1 MFRSEEKN
9 VVSIT
14 TQALISPNLQLDETA
29 VYAVSLDAMP
39 SLQWKYKAFSP
50 PTHSCWSLPHGY
62 LPKLKQVTLHPER
75 PNALWILQRYGYG
88 PCVYVQGNLLKDALA
103 ALPQDAS
110 LSQEDVLHGVVFY
123 LAQHHA
129 KAYVEPPN
137 KTVYTCDDE
146 STLNAHSFLENSAMA
161 LWAENQAN
169 ALGMSYQAGVLQPL
183 PQDAIPLISIVI
195 PFRDAPA
202 LLKQVIDSLLAVKDD
217 SPLFE
222 IIGINNQSQDPQ
234 TLALMQSYAQNE
246 SIRFVDYDDSF
257 NYAAMMNLGAEH
269 ASGELILQLNN
280 DIEFI
285 TPNTLTQLAS
295 WAMLPT
301 IGAVGATLF
310 YPDGRIQHAGC
321 HLGLWGHVGQLFRLR
336 HLGDVPSAWSQVQRP
351 VIAVLGAMLMIRKAL
366 YLELGGMNERDF
378 KITYNEIDLCLKS
391 HEKGYTNICL
401 SSVQAVHYEGVTR
414 KKTPNKI
421 KHLQESS
428 ERQAFYTQYA
438 HLLDNFDPT
447 LSRGFDIMTDEG
459 KPSTFLWKKP
469 LKHRPLRGRL
479 PFTSMRFSF
488 TPWRFSLYPSSEAS
502 LPLLDDERAKEQSP

>member
-1 MFRSEEKN
+1 MFHSKEKN
-9 VVSIT
+9 LVSIT
-14 TQALISPNLQLDETA
+14 TEALMSPHLQLDEST
-29 VYAVSLDAMP
+29 VYAVSLNAMP
-39 SLQWKYKAFSP
+39 SLQWKYTAFSP
-50 PTHSCWSLPHGY
+50 PSHPCWSLPHGY
-62 LPKLKQVTLHPER
+62 LSQAQHVTLHPER

-88 PCVYVQGNLLKDALA
+88 PCVYVQGGLLKEALSS
-103 ALPQDAS
+103 LPWEFS

-123 LAQHHA
+123 LARHHA

-146 STLNAHSFLENSAMA
+146 STLNAHRFLDNPHLAS
-161 LWAENQAN
+161 WAEEQAN
-169 ALGMSYQAGVLQPL
+169 ALGMTFQAGILQPL
-183 PQDAIPLISIVI
+183 LKEATPLISILI
-195 PFRDAPA
+195 PFRDAPD
-202 LLKQVIDSLLAVKDD
+202 LLKQVVDSLLALKDH

-222 IIGINNQSQDPQ
+222 IIGINNQSQDTQ
-234 TLALMQSYAQNE
+234 TLALIETYAQNE

-295 WAMLPT
+295 WAMLPR

-401 SSVQAVHYEGVTR
+401 SSVQAVHYESVSR
-414 KKTPNKI
+414 KKTRNPAI
-421 KHLQESS
+421 RTQERR
-428 ERQAFYTQYA
+428 ERHAFYTQYA
-438 HLLDNFDPT
+438 HLLKQFDPT
-447 LSRGFDIMTDEG
+447 LSRGFDITADTG
-459 KPSTFLWKKP
+459 NPSSFLWESP
-469 LKHRPLRGRL
+469 LKRRLLKGRL
-479 PFTSMRFSF
+479 PL
-488 TPWRFSLYPSSEAS
+488 TPWRFSIYQCADGSLRLIWDKPFEEPS
-502 LPLLDDERAKEQSP
+502 L